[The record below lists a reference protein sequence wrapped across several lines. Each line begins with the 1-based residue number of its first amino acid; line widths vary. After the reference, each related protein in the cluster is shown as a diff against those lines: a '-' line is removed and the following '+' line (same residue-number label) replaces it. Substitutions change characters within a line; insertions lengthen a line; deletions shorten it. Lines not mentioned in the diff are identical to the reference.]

1 MANRSRTSAHRKPQI
16 HQLSIQQQRRARH
29 LVALV
34 PKPGAKSDLD
44 DSESSAE
51 DELQYCPRPTHSDS
65 SSPPPSLPS
74 SIENLNLLSDDD
86 NEINQ
91 VVASTSLVLHSQSSL
106 STNPC
111 SPSILSSN
119 PSAIRQLQCAEAS
132 PLSPVPPLLDQ
143 VCLPSPLATSTQ
155 KHSPLATSSQVP
167 SPLATSSQLPLPRA
181 SNLTCHNQV
190 PSPLFA
196 PSPSATTRSKRP
208 RVVTIKRKVI
218 PAKRLQPN
226 WRCCKFTGSAEVKD
240 ISFEPREEK
249 CAIEYFKLFFSDDII
264 SLIVQQTNI
273 YSTQTNG
280 SSINITED
288 DIKDFLAILLFT
300 GVVKMHAYTDY
311 WSKILRYDKVADIMT
326 LKKFQLLRRYIHFND
341 NFIDDD
347 DRYHKVRPLLQKI
360 RENCLKVEEESR
372 FSIDEM
378 MVPHKG
384 TRAGSR
390 KQYVK
395 NKPKKWGF
403 KIFVRA
409 GVSGIVYDFLIYGG
423 DDTFRFNSFTD
434 EENGMGL
441 GSKVVLALAK
451 SIHQPACKV
460 LCFDNF
466 FTSIELLQY
475 LRNEYGIFALGT
487 IRSNRLRGAEKKLPT
502 DKNLKK
508 SGRGSHAQV
517 VCNKNKIVVVKWYDN
532 KCVTAASTFVDAHPI
547 QNVVRY
553 KKAQGRKMPVTCPNL
568 IKEYNT
574 DMGGVDLADMLIALY
589 RTPFRGHRWYLPIF
603 SQMLDIC
610 VNNAWLLYRRHR
622 EDRHEAKKPKS
633 LKTFR
638 IEIFES
644 LRRFERTNT
653 SNISRTSV
661 SSTKTIQRPVA
672 ERPPDAVRY
681 DQVAH
686 YPNVTPIRGRCMYCK
701 KGQTKLFCEKCKMR
715 LCLLPERNCFV
726 EYHTKK

>member
-74 SIENLNLLSDDD
+74 LIENLNLLSDDD

-143 VCLPSPLATSTQ
+143 VCLPSPLATSSQ
-155 KHSPLATSSQVP
+155 KHSLLATSSQVP

-196 PSPSATTRSKRP
+196 PSPSAATRSKRP

-390 KQYVK
+390 KHCKHICRRASYPECGSLQESTRKK
-395 NKPKKWGF
+395 NASDMPK
-403 KIFVRA
+403 
-409 GVSGIVYDFLIYGG
+409 
-423 DDTFRFNSFTD
+423 
-434 EENGMGL
+434 
-441 GSKVVLALAK
+441 
-451 SIHQPACKV
+451 
-460 LCFDNF
+460 FD
-466 FTSIELLQY
+466 
-475 LRNEYGIFALGT
+475 
-487 IRSNRLRGAEKKLPT
+487 
-502 DKNLKK
+502 
-508 SGRGSHAQV
+508 
-517 VCNKNKIVVVKWYDN
+517 
-532 KCVTAASTFVDAHPI
+532 
-547 QNVVRY
+547 
-553 KKAQGRKMPVTCPNL
+553 
-568 IKEYNT
+568 KEYNT

-622 EDRHEAKKPKS
+622 EARHEARKPKS

-672 ERPPDAVRY
+672 ERP
-681 DQVAH
+681 QMLFGM
-686 YPNVTPIRGRCMYCK
+686 I
-701 KGQTKLFCEKCKMR
+701 KLHIIQM
-715 LCLLPERNCFV
+715 
-726 EYHTKK
+726 